1 MKYKLF
7 QNNVE
12 DAHKITKYLLCA
24 CGSLLSVVFI
34 LTALCINLSHRQMAV
49 LVPMNMNAPLFVSNN
64 SVSSQYL
71 TESALSFMNLR
82 LNFDP
87 DTIDNN
93 HALILRSVAPSDYSD
108 IKKSLDIEADF
119 VKKQSIS
126 SSFYING
133 ISVNKEM
140 LSVLIDGTLARSVGD
155 KKLSLVKTK
164 FQINFK
170 NDDGLLLITQ
180 FFEVKTK

>member
-1 MKYKLF
+1 
-7 QNNVE
+7 
-12 DAHKITKYLLCA
+12 
-24 CGSLLSVVFI
+24 
-34 LTALCINLSHRQMAV
+34 
-49 LVPMNMNAPLFVSNN
+49 
-64 SVSSQYL
+64 
-71 TESALSFMNLR
+71 MNLR